1 MARTTLYLVRH
12 GEQAATGDDDAGLS
26 SRGGEQAAG
35 LAERLAGTTFDA
47 LHHSALTRARETAQI
62 LAGRLTGVT
71 PHTCD
76 LVLDR
81 TPTPG
86 PGSRYPRRYDAFFAG
101 VPVPERDPG
110 GERIGAAVA
119 ALGEIGDH
127 DRTDLVVTHN
137 FVIGWFVRHVLDAPE
152 WRWLGLDQAN
162 CGLTVVAWETGR
174 APALVGYND
183 VGHL

>member
-12 GEQAATGDDDAGLS
+12 GEQDPAADDSGLS
-26 SRGGEQAAG
+26 ALGRAQAAA
-35 LAERLAGTTFDA
+35 LAERLAGTTFDVF
-47 LHHSALTRARETAQI
+47 HHSSLTRARQTAEI
-62 LAGRLTGVT
+62 LAGRLAGVT
-71 PHTCD
+71 PHACE

-86 PGSRYPRRYDAFFAG
+86 PGSRYPRRYDGFFAG
-101 VPVPERDPG
+101 VPAPERDPG
-110 GERIGAAVA
+110 GGRIQAAVD
-119 ALGEIGDH
+119 ALGEIGEV

-152 WRWLGLDQAN
+152 WRWLGLNQAN

-174 APALVGYND
+174 APALISHND
-183 VGHL
+183 TGHL